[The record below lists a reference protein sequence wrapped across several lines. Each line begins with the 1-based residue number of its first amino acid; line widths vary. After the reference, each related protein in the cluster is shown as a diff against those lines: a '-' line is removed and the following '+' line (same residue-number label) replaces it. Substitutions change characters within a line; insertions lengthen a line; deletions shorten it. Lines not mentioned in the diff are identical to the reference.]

1 MELAHLKDNFRN
13 LADQNDG
20 LKYWKED
27 TLCRFLC
34 LPDALEAGPVIY
46 QMASYLGAFPF
57 PSLAPSI
64 LTLEA
69 IVKVVVIMTERYS
82 RILKRG
88 RKDRIKLLFRS
99 LAVFDRRTSTTS
111 PSKEEKPNMEELVAE
126 QKRDEMVE
134 EEAAIKDVRSY
145 VAGFAIDEPANDA
158 EEDED
163 DDELALAALDSL
175 DAIEVFKQDQRDDRK
190 MLHAQIPVRNFR
202 RLLVLLLALAPLES
216 QESPA
221 MYNATL
227 SAQKM
232 QQLQEEADSII
243 ATLEPNSMGGITY
256 QNFARAISSSL
267 PYVFEPLNA
276 LFEHFLF
283 SKNLDMSKH
292 RATSSAAPVPAEPTP
307 SLISPIVTSSSM
319 GDNILNEA
327 MLAHL
332 STFMVTSPATSNLFH
347 AHTRF
352 HPLYSTLSHGTS
364 MSSFS
369 RQVLSWQAATLLLV
383 SGSTEISEWSQ
394 VTIGAYVPY
403 PWSKPAGS
411 GSATPHE
418 SPSLF
423 MLRPRHAYFPSN
435 PYHRTAGS
443 MHGSSSAPF
452 THFST
457 KTGISVGCIIPPSS
471 RHGDPQPVPG
481 PISLHIDTDFSTALL
496 TYTPDEGSG
505 AFLPDA
511 SIPTLVASK
520 SHGAS
525 HLPSKLTID
534 ISSCSIYGL
543 STPDPNK
550 EGEDDLTRQKKR
562 LAWEEAEAERRRGI
576 NFGGDKEGARALL
589 EMAGIVGDQGRSGG
603 SV

>member
-1 MELAHLKDNFRN
+1 MVEQLSHELALRFATKCFSPLELAHLKDNFRN

-34 LPDALEAGPVIY
+34 LPDTLEAGPVIY

-99 LAVFDRRTSTTS
+99 LAVFDRRTSIAS

-126 QKRDEMVE
+126 QKPDETVQ
-134 EEAAIKDVRSY
+134 EEAVMKDVRSH

-227 SAQKM
+227 SAQKL

-243 ATLEPNSMGGITY
+243 ATLEPNSTGGIT
-256 QNFARAISSSL
+256 
-267 PYVFEPLNA
+267 
-276 LFEHFLF
+276 
-283 SKNLDMSKH
+283 
-292 RATSSAAPVPAEPTP
+292 
-307 SLISPIVTSSSM
+307 
-319 GDNILNEA
+319 
-327 MLAHL
+327 
-332 STFMVTSPATSNLFH
+332 
-347 AHTRF
+347 
-352 HPLYSTLSHGTS
+352 
-364 MSSFS
+364 
-369 RQVLSWQAATLLLV
+369 
-383 SGSTEISEWSQ
+383 
-394 VTIGAYVPY
+394 
-403 PWSKPAGS
+403 
-411 GSATPHE
+411 
-418 SPSLF
+418 
-423 MLRPRHAYFPSN
+423 
-435 PYHRTAGS
+435 
-443 MHGSSSAPF
+443 
-452 THFST
+452 
-457 KTGISVGCIIPPSS
+457 
-471 RHGDPQPVPG
+471 
-481 PISLHIDTDFSTALL
+481 
-496 TYTPDEGSG
+496 
-505 AFLPDA
+505 
-511 SIPTLVASK
+511 
-520 SHGAS
+520 
-525 HLPSKLTID
+525 
-534 ISSCSIYGL
+534 
-543 STPDPNK
+543 
-550 EGEDDLTRQKKR
+550 
-562 LAWEEAEAERRRGI
+562 
-576 NFGGDKEGARALL
+576 
-589 EMAGIVGDQGRSGG
+589 
-603 SV
+603 